1 MEVRARKRDKE
12 EGSGFSGSEK
22 WLGVQISSSRGEE
35 GRRVE
40 TESVRIL

>member
-1 MEVRARKRDKE
+1 MGVRAWKRGKE

-22 WLGVQISSSRGEE
+22 WLGVRISPHGREE

-40 TESVRIL
+40 TKSSRTL